1 MALLYLMMQLFNKTF
16 ITQCTSGNRAMQ
28 KVFFEELYAPMFRVC
43 LRYISNNEDAEDC
56 TMKGFVKAFQH
67 LQKFTYEGEGSVQKW
82 LRRIM
87 VNECLMYLRKK
98 NNRMLYAEDAAVN
111 VELPADILLQ
121 TDAEELHALIM
132 QLPEGYRTVFN
143 LFAIDGYSH
152 KEIADILRIN
162 ENTSKSQFSKAKMRL
177 KNLLEQHNSY
187 GYGKLGK

>member
-1 MALLYLMMQLFNKTF
+1 
-16 ITQCTSGNRAMQ
+16 
-28 KVFFEELYAPMFRVC
+28 MFRVC
-43 LRYISNNEDAEDC
+43 LRYVSNNEDAEDC
-56 TMKGFVKAFQH
+56 AMKGFVKAFQH
-67 LQKFTYEGEGSVQKW
+67 LPRFTYEGEDSVQKW

-87 VNECLMYLRKK
+87 VNECLMHLRKK
-98 NNRMLYAEDAAVN
+98 NNRMLYAEDAAMN
-111 VELPADILLQ
+111 VELPADILLR
-121 TDAEELHALIM
+121 TDAEELHALII